1 MKKISMETNSMK
13 TLIFGA
19 GPIGRWLALGLH
31 KAGKNVTLLAR
42 NETYGLI
49 KNNGIVLVDGHTNEK
64 RIAKVKVTD
73 KLNPEDQYELIVVAM
88 RKSSRVAVCPILAQN
103 EHLKNVLFLGNDVS
117 GFHQYIEYLPKEKV
131 LLGFPGAGGGYDGD
145 DLVFVDTEKPN
156 GKKASIYIGELDG
169 KVRERT
175 KQIKEFFESAGQP
188 TRIENDIDGWLKYH
202 FAFMGPTAGIVFK
215 CELDLHAVAAD
226 REGISKYVLACRE
239 AGNVLRRI
247 GYTKRQPFIFNIYY
261 WLPKWL
267 APKVFKKLFTSRH
280 AEVGIGLHAR
290 AIGSELYE
298 MVEEFAELKAKA
310 GIETRNLDDLLA
322 YIPHE

>member
-1 MKKISMETNSMK
+1 MK

-19 GPIGRWLALGLH
+19 GPIGRWIALGLH
-31 KAGKNVTLLAR
+31 KAGKDVTLLAR
-42 NETYGLI
+42 NDTYDLI

-64 RIAKVKVTD
+64 SVAKVKVTD
-73 KLNPEDQYELIVVAM
+73 KLNPEDQYDLIVVAM

-103 EHLKNVLFLGNDVS
+103 KPLKNVLFLGNDIS
-117 GFHQYIEYLPKEKV
+117 GFHQYSEYLPKEKV
-131 LLGFPGAGGGYDGD
+131 LLGFPGAGGGWDRD

-175 KQIKEFFESAGQP
+175 KQIKEFFERAGQP
-188 TRIENDIDGWLKYH
+188 ISLENDMDGWLKYH
-202 FAFMGPTAGIVFK
+202 FAFVGPTAGVIFK
-215 CELDLHAVAAD
+215 SNLDLQAVAAD
-226 REGISKYVLACRE
+226 KEGIRKYVLACRE
-239 AGNVLRRI
+239 AGNVLNRI

-280 AEVGIGLHAR
+280 AEVGIGLHVR
-290 AIGSELYE
+290 AIGSEFHE
-298 MVEEFAELKAKA
+298 MVEEFAELQKKA
-310 GIETRNLDDLLA
+310 GVETPNLDALLA